1 MLCIQLV
8 PIFQG
13 LAYNQQL
20 KIEQL
25 VRRTHAK
32 KQESVLAPGDP
43 DQLII
48 LESGQLKAVHYTDD
62 GHEKLHFLMNAG
74 DYTGEN
80 WLFGEKNTNTFL
92 VATTDSLVCR
102 IAAKDFNQLLVNLPD
117 LNYQLLKSMVTH
129 TNQLLQ
135 QNAYLSIGRIEA
147 RLIAYFNDLSIQ
159 QQSQTV
165 TLPFSLKDLA
175 AYLGTTPETISRK
188 ITELVK
194 SHKITKLTNLKY
206 YIH

>member
-1 MLCIQLV
+1 MLCVQLV

-25 VRRTHAK
+25 VCRTHAK
-32 KQESVLAPGDP
+32 KQELVLAPGDP

-48 LESGQLKAVHYTDD
+48 LESGQLRAVHYTDD

-80 WLFGEKNTNTFL
+80 WLFGEENTNTFL
-92 VATTDSLVCR
+92 IATTDSLVCR
-102 IAAKDFNQLLVNLPD
+102 IAAKDFNQLLVSLSD
-117 LNYQLLKSMVTH
+117 LSYQLLKSMVNH
-129 TNQLLQ
+129 NNQLLQ
-135 QNAYLSIGRIEA
+135 QNAYLAIGRIEA
-147 RLIAYFNDLSIQ
+147 RLLAYFNDLTIQ
-159 QQSQTV
+159 QQNQTI
-165 TLPFSLKDLA
+165 TLPFNLKDLA

-188 ITELVK
+188 IATLVK
-194 SHKITKLTNLKY
+194 TRQITKLSNLKY
-206 YIH
+206 RIH

>member
-1 MLCIQLV
+1 MLCVQLV
-8 PIFQG
+8 PLFQTLG
-13 LAYNQQL
+13 YNQQL

-25 VRRTHAK
+25 VRRTHVQ
-32 KQESVLAPGDP
+32 KQALVLAPGDT

-48 LESGQLKAVHYTDD
+48 LERGQLKAVRYTDD
-62 GHEKLHFLMNAG
+62 GHEKLQFYMNAG

-80 WLFGEKNTNTFL
+80 WLFGETNVNTFL
-92 VATTDSLVCR
+92 VATKDALVCR

-117 LNYQLLKSMVTH
+117 LSYQLLKSTIKH

-135 QNAYLSIGRIEA
+135 QNAYLSIGRIGA
-147 RLIAYFNDLSIQ
+147 RLLAYFNDLSSQ

-165 TLPFSLKDLA
+165 TLPFNLKDLA

-188 ITELVK
+188 ITDLVK
-194 SHKITKLTNLKY
+194 SQQITKLSNLKY
-206 YIH
+206 RIH